1 MYTLESTICLPQN
14 VVHVDD
20 DKTDFQ
26 GAKRQS
32 TKSSFDCGLKV
43 VGLVYHT
50 APKDF
55 LDT

>member
-55 LDT
+55 SDT

>member
-1 MYTLESTICLPQN
+1 MYTLKSTICLPQN

-20 DKTDFQ
+20 YKTDVQ

-32 TKSSFDCGLKV
+32 SKSSFDCGLKV
-43 VGLVYHT
+43 LGLVYHT

-55 LDT
+55 SDT